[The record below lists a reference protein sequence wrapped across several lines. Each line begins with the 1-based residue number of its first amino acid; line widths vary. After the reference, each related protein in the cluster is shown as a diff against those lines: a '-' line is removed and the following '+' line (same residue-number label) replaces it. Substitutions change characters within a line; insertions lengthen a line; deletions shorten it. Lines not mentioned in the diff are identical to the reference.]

1 LNLALMNVLDRNY
14 RIQGSGIDAPGVNLF
29 VGLKFSF

>member
-1 LNLALMNVLDRNY
+1 LNLALMNILDRNY
-14 RIQGSGIDAPGVNLF
+14 RIRGSCIDAPSVNLF